1 MENYYSY
8 IDGEKQTSS
17 SRKIIKLNPT
27 NGKSISQIFE
37 INEKE
42 LNKKLSKFRG
52 YLDISFPVR
61 SKIISVIIR
70 NLKENKKEIIKSL
83 MLETGRKKSDC
94 IGEFD
99 AAITCAEF
107 FQGEGLRLYSNVRKS
122 FDKDKVCFSV
132 REPCGVALLI
142 VASNTPLANLAWKFF
157 PAFVSGNK
165 IIIKGSEDVPK
176 LNDLFYKLL
185 IKSGVHKKEIML
197 IQGSGINIGNTL
209 INSFEYDVIS
219 FTGGSEIGKKINETC
234 SKKLKKISL
243 ELGGKNSIYIDC
255 DCDIDNA
262 LKNVISSS
270 FSNAGQRCASS
281 SKIIIH
287 KDLYEKFKKKLISE
301 VNKLTV
307 GNKESDFLGPVI
319 NEKLYKRQIE
329 ILRKYKDYIIV
340 GNKNF
345 NKKNN
350 QGFKIFPTIIENSPK
365 NKDLFYD
372 ELFGPIAILIKVKD
386 ISEAI
391 KTSNDSVYGL
401 TSAIHTRNIDKMKLF
416 IKNIRSGVCNVNT
429 GTHGSEP
436 HFPFGGLKESGNG
449 TREPGETA
457 IDIYTNLKNI
467 SIK

>member
-42 LNKKLSKFRG
+42 LNKKLSEFRG

-287 KDLYEKFKKKLISE
+287 KDLYEKFKKK
-301 VNKLTV
+301 
-307 GNKESDFLGPVI
+307 I
-319 NEKLYKRQIE
+319 N
-329 ILRKYKDYIIV
+329 
-340 GNKNF
+340 F
-345 NKKNN
+345 
-350 QGFKIFPTIIENSPK
+350 
-365 NKDLFYD
+365 
-372 ELFGPIAILIKVKD
+372 
-386 ISEAI
+386 
-391 KTSNDSVYGL
+391 
-401 TSAIHTRNIDKMKLF
+401 
-416 IKNIRSGVCNVNT
+416 
-429 GTHGSEP
+429 
-436 HFPFGGLKESGNG
+436 
-449 TREPGETA
+449 
-457 IDIYTNLKNI
+457 
-467 SIK
+467 